1 MYAAHAV
8 AWRSSS
14 SCTSS
19 PPSTQEQTTSVGARS
34 SFPAASGPAADFRRS
49 SVPGPIT
56 RKRHGV
62 VRLWLGA
69 HRASSN
75 SSSSTARSTGSGLN
89 ALCVRRVRIAV
100 STSIADTVS
109 SEPLPP
115 HLHNPVAQGRRR
127 RYQRKPPASASAR
140 AASPPATYA
149 AVWELPSVGG
159 AATGSTGGLTGW
171 GVACER
177 PEEPPW
183 APRRSVP
190 P

>member
-56 RKRHGV
+56 RKRHGL

-109 SEPLPP
+109 SEPLT
-115 HLHNPVAQGRRR
+115 HGRVTLILTLENASGHASRYYLHSRQVGLRGGVGGTRGSR
-127 RYQRKPPASASAR
+127 PPAR
-140 AASPPATYA
+140 AP
-149 AVWELPSVGG
+149 
-159 AATGSTGGLTGW
+159 GL
-171 GVACER
+171 
-177 PEEPPW
+177 
-183 APRRSVP
+183 
-190 P
+190 